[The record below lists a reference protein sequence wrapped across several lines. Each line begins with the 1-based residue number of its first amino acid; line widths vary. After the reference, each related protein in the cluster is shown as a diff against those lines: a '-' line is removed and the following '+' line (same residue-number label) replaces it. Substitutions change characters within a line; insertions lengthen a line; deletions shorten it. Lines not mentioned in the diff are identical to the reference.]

1 MKLKKEELQDIKGG
15 ARRASSGIYYFVGG
29 LVTVII
35 GLINGYQRPLMCSSS
50 K

>member
-1 MKLKKEELQDIKGG
+1 MKLKQDELKEINGG
-15 ARRASSGIYYFVGG
+15 AKRASSGIYYFIGG
-29 LVTVII
+29 LATFVI